1 MKRCRRVFE
10 KFLFPRVC
18 VFCGGLLIEKADPKA
33 NELCA
38 ELSVCPT
45 CLASLPF
52 KSFESHRMCCLSNAY
67 DEDPIP
73 NFSVLVPFRY
83 EGEIVP
89 ALRALKFH
97 DAPYIAGTL
106 AFFMAES
113 VLRCGTQFDAVLP
126 VPLSDS
132 RLRTRGYNQAG
143 ILASEIA
150 NRVGL
155 PCLDGFLIRTRKTR
169 QQSRYR
175 DPGLRAANVRGSF
188 AVPDR
193 ASVDD
198 LSLLLVDDVFT
209 TGNTLHEAA
218 LALFRA
224 RAGSVTAI
232 TAASGRREGDEKGFL
247 TQMMSD
253 RSASADK

>member
-1 MKRCRRVFE
+1 
-10 KFLFPRVC
+10 
-18 VFCGGLLIEKADPKA
+18 
-33 NELCA
+33 
-38 ELSVCPT
+38 
-45 CLASLPF
+45 
-52 KSFESHRMCCLSNAY
+52 MCCLSNAY

-97 DAPYIAGTL
+97 DAPYIADFR
-106 AFFMAES
+106 FFMAES

-198 LSLLLVDDVFT
+198 LSLLVDDVFT
-209 TGNTLHEAA
+209 TGNTL
-218 LALFRA
+218 A
-224 RAGSVTAI
+224 RSGSGSFSRSEFSNGDHRRI
-232 TAASGRREGDEKGFL
+232 RKKRRGRKGFL